1 MAEAGI
7 APSRQLPT
15 QHHGAAFEGSRPFP
29 PQVFGLT
36 ASRAFDICTHEGLGK
51 KRRGPAVGQHPA
63 AQGKAR
69 ASGCCRQ
76 RFANFLFFFCCVSSS
91 RRHPQ
96 PPRVYDLRCC
106 VFAALRGILLGE
118 AGALAASCVWVKA
131 LRSSRVEAAVS
142 GKRM

>member
-1 MAEAGI
+1 MLMAEAGI

-15 QHHGAAFEGSRPFP
+15 QHHGAAFEGSHPFP
-29 PQVFGLT
+29 PQVSGLT

-76 RFANFLFFFCCVSSS
+76 RFANFLFFF
-91 RRHPQ
+91 
-96 PPRVYDLRCC
+96 
-106 VFAALRGILLGE
+106 FAACRHHDGIRSLLGFMIYGAVCSQPSGE
-118 AGALAASCVWVKA
+118 YFWGKQELWLQAVAG
-131 LRSSRVEAAVS
+131 
-142 GKRM
+142 